1 VPENTEEAGPH
12 GRWSLR
18 YAKDGN
24 KVTANLTIELA
35 SGQVSPDQ
43 YASFRAFLS
52 RLDAAVA
59 RRVEASPG
67 PKTASLGTVSPAA
80 AGF

>member
-1 VPENTEEAGPH
+1 
-12 GRWSLR
+12 
-18 YAKDGN
+18 
-24 KVTANLTIELA
+24 VTAKLTIELA

-67 PKTASLGTVSPAA
+67 PKTASLGTGSPAT